1 MLLLVP
7 PPGFPRKSTSRR
19 RAELEICANSCWV
32 FGDLGFPPCLS
43 PAMLQGPW
51 HGTTCPVPTR
61 TRYSH
66 GEMQTWGQRF
76 FLLSGARTGH
86 QKVTG
91 KRGSIPQQV
100 QSSTRSTARWAL
112 AKLIGEGDSRLPLP
126 CASSRYWEPG
136 TQEPLEL
143 CSIAVALAASLSPS
157 AFQFLENVEVHPKPR
172 LGFSGAVN
180 TSATLATSLLQQVHT
195 EIT

>member
-1 MLLLVP
+1 MLASVP
-7 PPGFPRKSTSRR
+7 SSGFPRKSTSQR

-51 HGTTCPVPTR
+51 HGTTRPVPTR
-61 TRYSH
+61 TRYSR

-76 FLLSGARTGH
+76 FLLSGARAGH

-112 AKLIGEGDSRLPLP
+112 ARLIWEGDSRLPLP

-136 TQEPLEL
+136 TQEPPG
-143 CSIAVALAASLSPS
+143 ALLYRCGLGRITKSFCLSVPGKCRGS
-157 AFQFLENVEVHPKPR
+157 PE
-172 LGFSGAVN
+172 
-180 TSATLATSLLQQVHT
+180 ATSRFLGGC
-195 EIT
+195 